1 VPIPIDFS
9 KLSPQDILDIASFI
23 EDEAQERYETLA
35 AHMESAGDLGAAT
48 FFLKMAELE
57 GAHGAQVSAR
67 RQRRF
72 SDLPSHVRDAVEW
85 DVEGPP
91 LDRSRTSFTVVEALD
106 LAVASEVRA
115 RDFFAEAAEHLVEPA
130 VAAVLRELHGD
141 EVQHIRMLEE
151 KRAALPASARNLPE

>member
-9 KLSPQDILDIASFI
+9 KLSPQDILDIAAFI
-23 EDEAQERYETLA
+23 EEEARERYETFA
-35 AHMESAGDLGAAT
+35 AHMEAAGDLGAAR

-57 GAHGAQVSAR
+57 GSHGAQVTAR
-67 RQRRF
+67 RQTRF
-72 SDLPSHVRDAVEW
+72 SDLPSHVRNAVEW

-91 LDRSRTSFTVVEALD
+91 LDRSRRSFTVAEALD

-115 RDFFAEAAEHLVEPA
+115 RDFFAEAAEHLVDPA

-141 EVQHIRMLEE
+141 EVQHIKMLAER
-151 KRAALPASARNLPE
+151 RAALPTAAR